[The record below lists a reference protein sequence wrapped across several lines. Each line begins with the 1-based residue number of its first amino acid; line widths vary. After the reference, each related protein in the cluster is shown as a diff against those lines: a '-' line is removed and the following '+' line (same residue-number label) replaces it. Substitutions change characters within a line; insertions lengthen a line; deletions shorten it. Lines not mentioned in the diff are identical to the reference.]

1 MLKLK
6 GQPTS
11 NGFMFNR
18 YARLQADAN
27 GPTRDCLIVQLS
39 EDMVRLHSDIAETLG
54 DFTLTVPE
62 ATRPRRSCRVVWRIG
77 YEVGAKFTDLERDTL
92 RALRVRS
99 AA

>member
-1 MLKLK
+1 MLKVK
-6 GQPTS
+6 DRTS

-18 YARLQADAN
+18 YARLQADVN

-39 EDMVRLHSDIAETLG
+39 DDMVRLHSDIAETLG

-62 ATRPRRSCRVVWRIG
+62 AIRPRRSCRVVWRIG
-77 YEVGAKFTDLERDTL
+77 YEVGAKFTDQERDTL